1 MALSELLAF
10 ESAYQVLS
18 PLDGAARR
26 RALHWLADV
35 LGQGGALAVNA
46 GQAESGSAGEE
57 AAPAARR
64 GRKPKVIKAA
74 GRGKKRQVANGRA
87 YRRMPDADEVMA
99 AYQQIG
105 TVSGLA
111 EHFDVPVYTVH
122 SWARRLRGQGY
133 QIGRDK

>member
-26 RALHWLADV
+26 RALHWLADA
-35 LGQGGALAVNA
+35 LGQGAALAVNA
-46 GQAESGSAGEE
+46 AETDPAAEPEE
-57 AAPAARR
+57 APVSGR
-64 GRKPKVIKAA
+64 GRKARAAKVT
-74 GRGKKRQVANGRA
+74 GRAKKRPAANGRA
-87 YRRMPDADEVMA
+87 YRRMPDAGEVMS
-99 AYQQIG
+99 AYQEIG

-133 QIGRDK
+133 QIGREK